1 MTIERESR
9 RSDVYLGDGI
19 SRYLSFGFKVF
30 LPTEIAVVLNEN
42 GVERTLSHGH
52 GCMVSLN
59 AEQDVQPGGTVRLDT
74 PLPIGSKAVV
84 LSNVRPLQQVDLT
97 NQGGFYP
104 DVLNAVHDRLT
115 ILIQQLMD
123 TQARMPQVPATNDA
137 TGQDLTR
144 QIMELSSSLPE
155 VLRLLNGE
163 ELKKLLNL
171 LKNKPNLGG
180 VELSSAVNS
189 VREDVA
195 ATSKAVKTA
204 YDKAVSA
211 ASSAGEAKDE
221 AAAAKQA
228 ADGKAPASHT
238 HTAAQISDWDT
249 ALAQSVSQAVAGAFP
264 AQKADNGYLK
274 LPNGLILQWGKVA
287 SGWPGEGPYTVTF
300 PIAFPNKCVN
310 TQVTMWSDGRKGLVN
325 LDLTIPVGTVR
336 PASFDALFNGIGFQG
351 ATAADFKGFYW
362 FAIGY

>member
-30 LPTEIAVVLNEN
+30 LPTEITVVLNEN

-59 AEQDVQPGGTVRLDT
+59 TNQDVQPGGTVQLDA
-74 PLPIGSKAVV
+74 PLPAGSKAVV

-115 ILIQQLMD
+115 MLIQQLMELQER
-123 TQARMPQVPATNDA
+123 TPQVPATDSIA
-137 TGQDLTR
+137 GKELGR
-144 QIMELSSSLPE
+144 QIVELSRSLPE
-155 VLRLLNGE
+155 ALRLLTSDE
-163 ELKKLLNL
+163 VKKLLALIKAN
-171 LKNKPNLGG
+171 PNLRG
-180 VELSSAVNS
+180 VELSSEVNS
-189 VREDVA
+189 PREDVA
-195 ATSKAVKTA
+195 ASSKAVKIA

-211 ASSAGEAKDE
+211 ASSAGYAKDE
-221 AAAAKQA
+221 AVAAKQA

-249 ALAQSVSQAVAGAFP
+249 ALAQTVSQAVAGAFT
-264 AQKADNGYLK
+264 AEKSANGYLK
-274 LPNGLILQWGKVA
+274 MANGIIFQWVKIEKPMQNLNG
-287 SGWPGEGPYTVTF
+287 SYNF
-300 PIAFPNKCVN
+300 PVAFPTACQTIVVN
-310 TQVTMWSDGRKGLVN
+310 AGAVTSPGMGQVVRAIVTSPSAFKLAVDVWSAAGLE
-325 LDLTIPVGTVR
+325 TPVV
-336 PASFDALFNGIGFQG
+336 ACI
-351 ATAADFKGFYW
+351 